1 MKKNIGIFFGGRS
14 VEHEISIIS
23 ALQVINHIDKNKY
36 NVTPVYISQEGIW
49 YTDKYFWL
57 TKLENFRD
65 QKLQLKKCTRVIPSM
80 NANDG
85 RLLSY
90 PKGLF
95 KRSKTVTKLD
105 VVLPVFHGAYGED
118 GCFQGVF
125 EVMNIP
131 YAGSDVTSSAICM
144 NKTLTKEF
152 CEAMQIPV
160 IKYVRINAETW
171 VKDQAACLI
180 RIKEH
185 LDFPVIV
192 KPNDL
197 GSSIAVN
204 KAANDDE
211 LVNAIDLVTYYSSD
225 ILIEH
230 CVTNLKE
237 VNCSVAETPAGIE
250 VSECEEPVVTN
261 KDQFL
266 SYDEKYLPKDKTT
279 SQGMAGATRKIP
291 AGISDAVKK
300 EIHVY
305 AVKIFQHAGCSGVTR
320 IDFIIDMDDNR
331 VYLNEI
337 NTIPGSLAFYL
348 WEANGKNF
356 ETLITELIE
365 NAIKKYAKK
374 GKLRKNFKSNV
385 LININAGKLGN
396 KLGNKLGGRFD

>member
-1 MKKNIGIFFGGRS
+1 MKKNIGIFFGGRT

-23 ALQVINHIDKNKY
+23 ALQVINHIDKTKY
-36 NVTPVYISQEGIW
+36 NVTPVYISQEGKW

-57 TKLENFRD
+57 TRLENYSD
-65 QKLQLKKCTRVIPSM
+65 QKRQLKKCTQVLPAL

-95 KRSKTVTKLD
+95 KRSRTVARLD

-131 YAGSDVTSSAICM
+131 YVGSDVASSAICM
-144 NKTLTKEF
+144 NKTLTKEM
-152 CEAMQIPV
+152 CNAMQIPV
-160 IKYVRINAETW
+160 IDYVSIDAEAW
-171 VKDQAACLI
+171 MKDQTACLN
-180 RIKEH
+180 RIKER
-185 LDFPVIV
+185 LSFPVIV

-204 KAANDDE
+204 KAINDDE
-211 LVNAIDLVTYYSSD
+211 LVNAIDLVTYYSND

-237 VNCSVAETPAGIE
+237 VNCSVVETPNGIE
-250 VSECEEPVVTN
+250 VSECEEPVVSGN
-261 KDQFL
+261 EQFL
-266 SYDEKYLPKDKTT
+266 SYDEKYLPKDRSA

-291 AGISDAVKK
+291 ADISDAVKK
-300 EIHVY
+300 EIHAC
-305 AVKIFQHAGCSGVTR
+305 AVKIFKHVGCSGVIR
-320 IDFIIDMDDNR
+320 IDFIIDMDNNR
-331 VYLNEI
+331 LYLNEI

-348 WEANGKNF
+348 WEATGKTF

-365 NAIKKYAKK
+365 NAIKKYTKK

-385 LININAGKLGN
+385 LINLQTGKLGS
-396 KLGNKLGGRFD
+396 KLGNKLGG

>member
-14 VEHEISIIS
+14 VEHEISIIT
-23 ALQVINHIDKNKY
+23 ALQVINHMDKTKY
-36 NVTPVYISQEGIW
+36 DVTPVYISQEGTW

-65 QKLQLKKCTRVIPSM
+65 QRLQLKKCTKVIPSL

-95 KRSKTVTKLD
+95 KRSKTITRLD

-125 EVMNIP
+125 EVMHIP
-131 YAGSDVTSSAICM
+131 YVGSDVASSAICM
-144 NKTLTKEF
+144 NKTLTKEI
-152 CEAMQIPV
+152 CKAMQIPV
-160 IKYVRINAETW
+160 IKYVRITVDAWE
-171 VKDQAACLI
+171 KDKTACLT
-180 RIKEH
+180 RIKDA
-185 LDFPVIV
+185 LAFPVIV

-204 KAANDDE
+204 KACNEDE
-211 LVNAIDLVTYYSSD
+211 LVNAIDLVTYYSND

-237 VNCSVAETPAGIE
+237 VNCSVAETPDGIE
-250 VSECEEPVVTN
+250 ISACEEPVVSGN
-261 KDQFL
+261 NQLL
-266 SYDEKYLPKDKTT
+266 SYDEKYLPKDYTA

-291 AGISDAVKK
+291 ADISDDLKK
-300 EIHVY
+300 EIQAY
-305 AVKIFQHAGCSGVTR
+305 AVKIFQYVGCSGVIR
-320 IDFIIDMDDNR
+320 IDFIIDMDDHR

-348 WEANGKNF
+348 WEATGKKF

-365 NAIKKYAKK
+365 NAIKKYAQK

-385 LININAGKLGN
+385 LINIKAGKLGY
-396 KLGNKLGGRFD
+396 KLGSKV